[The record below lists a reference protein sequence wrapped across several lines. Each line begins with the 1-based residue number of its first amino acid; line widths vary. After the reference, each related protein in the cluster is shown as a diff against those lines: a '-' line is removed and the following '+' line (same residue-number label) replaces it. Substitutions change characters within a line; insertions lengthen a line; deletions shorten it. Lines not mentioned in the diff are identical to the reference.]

1 MFGSCNF
8 EYFIQRVDFIN
19 PSVIMVAHIYP
30 VVTCLGGKNTHSGHG
45 GGGERLG
52 LYLYNLSSIPI
63 YKYV

>member
-1 MFGSCNF
+1 
-8 EYFIQRVDFIN
+8 
-19 PSVIMVAHIYP
+19 MVAHIYP